1 MNILVFGGSFNPPH
15 KGHVKLLQAAAQQV
29 LFDLIYVIPTNVPP
43 HKENKVVSGEHRV
56 NMLNAIDWQL
66 PVTVSDIELKRE
78 GKSYTFDTLSQLR
91 ELHPDDQLYFLIGS
105 DMLFSFDKWYRY
117 QDLLKMAHF
126 CVSGRTDEDF
136 ALLAPYVQKLEEE
149 GGHFVTLTLDP
160 IEISSTDLRAMIAA
174 DEDTSEYL
182 NQGVIKYIK
191 ENHLYETI

>member
-1 MNILVFGGSFNPPH
+1 
-15 KGHVKLLQAAAQQV
+15 
-29 LFDLIYVIPTNVPP
+29 
-43 HKENKVVSGEHRV
+43 
-56 NMLNAIDWQL
+56 
-66 PVTVSDIELKRE
+66 
-78 GKSYTFDTLSQLR
+78 
-91 ELHPDDQLYFLIGS
+91 
-105 DMLFSFDKWYRY
+105 
-117 QDLLKMAHF
+117 MAHF